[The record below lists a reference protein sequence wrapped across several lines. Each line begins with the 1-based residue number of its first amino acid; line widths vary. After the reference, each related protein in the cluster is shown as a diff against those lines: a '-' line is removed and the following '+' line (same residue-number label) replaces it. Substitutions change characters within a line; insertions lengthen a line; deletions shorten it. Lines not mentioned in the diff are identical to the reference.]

1 MISEFA
7 LLKSF
12 TFNAYS
18 TNVVV
23 RIRVNI
29 GLCLGALRVVFA
41 Y

>member
-18 TNVVV
+18 ISVVV
-23 RIRVNI
+23 RIRVDI
-29 GLCLGALRVVFA
+29 GTCLGAWHVVFA